1 MINLAKINDKIIEKL
16 DTLNI
21 PDKIILFY
29 LIRIISS
36 VILFIM
42 SLIIFKSYFWVS
54 FIVVIIYYLLFE
66 FLTLDVPI
74 LIKKIRYEED
84 AVEYFK
90 LLLLAY
96 SGTGNLKKAIII
108 TNRMIDN
115 SISVEM
121 NEIINEVDL
130 GKSLKESLNTI
141 KARKVSTKIDSI
153 ILSLVENSYYSKEFM
168 ESTKLKIDLIDR
180 NNQLRLIVF
189 KLLGIMLMLLISIIM
204 TIFIYFFLKIFR

>member
-16 DTLNI
+16 DILNI
-21 PDKIILFY
+21 SDRIILFY

-36 VILFIM
+36 VILFVM
-42 SLIIFKSYFWVS
+42 SLIIFKSYFWIS

-66 FLTLDVPI
+66 FLTLDIPI
-74 LIKKIRYEED
+74 FIKRIRYEED

-96 SGTGNLKKAIII
+96 NGTGNLKKGIII

-130 GKSLKESLNTI
+130 GKSLKESLSTL

-180 NNQLRLIVF
+180 NNQLRLIAF
-189 KLLGIMLMLLISIIM
+189 KLLRIMLMLLISIIM
-204 TIFIYFFLKIFR
+204 TIFIYFFLKLFR